1 VLLKSRNKTD
11 LRWRE
16 IRQWAYGMTWAE
28 IRRQCFDF
36 LIGDD
41 EDDDFRTQEDEE
53 VEVGNYKE
61 VDDYEWD
68 HVD

>member
-1 VLLKSRNKTD
+1 
-11 LRWRE
+11 
-16 IRQWAYGMTWAE
+16 MTWAE